1 MSLLTKCTNA
11 YNLDNSSIDSVAG
24 NNGVDT
30 SITYSGTFATLNGS
44 TSKILIAD
52 SPSFTFGSSDF
63 SIGVWVKKA
72 ANGTAMSFLGQSDSG
87 ASIASSS
94 IVLEFFSNNR
104 LYANIFYGGSYFQL
118 INPAATTNF
127 NWHFVLLERVGNVF
141 NLYLDNVLVSTAT
154 LAITINNSSNKMV
167 IGQYGESPIRP
178 WNGSIGGVYFF
189 KGFSL
194 TSTERTK
201 LYNSGSFLKYPFGES
216 NGNMFLMF

>member
-11 YNLDNSSIDSVAG
+11 YNLDNSSIDSVVG

-44 TSKILIAD
+44 TSKIAIAD
-52 SPSFTFGSSDF
+52 STSFTFGSSDF
-63 SIGVWVKKA
+63 TIGVWVKKA
-72 ANGTAMSFLGQSDSG
+72 ANGSAMSIFGQSDNS

-94 IVLEFFSNNR
+94 IEVEFFSNNR
-104 LYANIFYGGSYFQL
+104 LYANIFYGGSFFQL
-118 INPAATTNF
+118 TNPAATTNF
-127 NWHFVLLERVGNVF
+127 NWNFVFLERVVNTF
-141 NLYLDNVLVSTAT
+141 NLYLNNVLVATAT
-154 LAITINNSSNKMV
+154 SSVTINNSPNNMV

-189 KGFSL
+189 VGSSL

-201 LYNSGSFLKYPFGES
+201 LYNAGVFLKYPFGES
-216 NGNMFLMF
+216 AGNMFLMW

>member
-44 TSKILIAD
+44 TSKIAIAD
-52 SPSFTFGSSDF
+52 STSFTFGSSDF
-63 SIGVWVKKA
+63 TIGVWVKKA
-72 ANGTAMSFLGQSDSG
+72 ANGTTMSFLGQSDSG
-87 ASIASSS
+87 ASIASTS

-104 LYANIFYGGSYFQL
+104 LYADIFYGGIYFQL
-118 INPAATTNF
+118 TNPAATTNF

-141 NLYLDNVLVSTAT
+141 NLYLDNVLVDTRTAS
-154 LAITINNSSNKMV
+154 LTINNSSNNMV
-167 IGQYGESPIRP
+167 IGQYGEYPVRH

-189 KGFSL
+189 VGSSL

-201 LYNSGSFLKYPFGES
+201 LYNAGVFLKYPFGES
-216 NGNMFLMF
+216 AGNMFLMW